1 MLQPRFFGRVYLELA
16 KTVTGEGLP
25 LWLLYQ
31 RPVGVGILGGMVFAR
46 QAELWKKTMQF
57 DCFNPVNSQLG
68 HP

>member
-1 MLQPRFFGRVYLELA
+1 MWSWKL
-16 KTVTGEGLP
+16 
-25 LWLLYQ
+25 
-31 RPVGVGILGGMVFAR
+31 VGVGILGGMVFAR

>member
-25 LWLLYQ
+25 LWVLYQ

-46 QAELWKKTMQF
+46 QAELLKKSMQVY
-57 DCFNPVNSQLG
+57 CLNPVHSNFG
-68 HP
+68 FP